1 MVTFRETAKNIK
13 LVNEREWKVL
23 ETIEKYIG
31 KYERVPIEKII
42 KATNYSREF
51 IEESIDKFRE
61 FGWLE
66 KFQQPY
72 DSVRLLTSGVDALAL
87 HILANRD
94 IVVGIGRQIGVGKE
108 SDVYEGITST
118 GEKISLKVFR
128 LGRISF
134 KDVTRKREYYD
145 TSRYKPNWIIRNY
158 LAAKREYQILKFLY
172 DKGVSVPRPLARV
185 KHIIVMEELK
195 GDLLVNYKDLPNPDE
210 MLNNILREVK
220 RAFDIGIVN
229 GDLSAF
235 NIFISENYKPI
246 LIDWPQASVQRN
258 ERSKELIIRDVKYI
272 VAYFNK
278 KFNMNIDPHKIL
290 SEHFNISI

>member
-13 LVNEREWKVL
+13 LVNEKEWKVL

-108 SDVYEGITST
+108 SDVYEGITSA
-118 GEKISLKVFR
+118 GEKVSLKVFR

-145 TSRYKPNWIIRNY
+145 ASRYKPNWIIRNY

-172 DKGVSVPRPLARV
+172 NKGISVPRPLARV
-185 KHIIVMEELK
+185 KHIIVMEELR
-195 GDLLVNYKDLPNPDE
+195 GDLLVNYKDLPNPSE

-220 RAFDIGIVN
+220 KAFDAGIVN

-235 NIFISENYKPI
+235 NIFITENYKPI

-258 ERSKELIIRDVKYI
+258 GRSKELIIRDVKYI

-278 KFNMNIDPHKIL
+278 KFNMNVDPYEIL
-290 SEHFNISI
+290 SERFNISI